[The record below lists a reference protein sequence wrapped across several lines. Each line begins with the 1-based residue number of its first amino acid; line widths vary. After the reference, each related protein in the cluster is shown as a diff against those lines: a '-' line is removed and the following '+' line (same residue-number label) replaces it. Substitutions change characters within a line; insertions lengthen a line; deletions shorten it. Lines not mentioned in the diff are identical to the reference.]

1 MKNKEMK
8 VKAMSMAVA
17 MSMVV
22 GLCPSTIFAAT
33 GSQTAK
39 DGTYTKTA
47 HVART
52 AEDDENEDE
61 WNEYDVEVSLK
72 VEDGKFSAITV
83 TPGEGY
89 NAESDSYFAKAVSK
103 SKGIQKM
110 LVGKAATEDTINGWD
125 SVSGATRTSKAVK
138 EAALAAIKSANEEV
152 TVDTTKLEA
161 AITAAE
167 ALKEADYTADSWS
180 AMQTK
185 LTAAKAALTA
195 KESQSAVD
203 TAADELNTAVGNLKK
218 AQAEETKY
226 IVMNVPYNAF
236 YEAYNLTDKAV
247 WEVEDGVDAVSTAT
261 TNKFKGTTGLAK
273 GTYNNG
279 KYIMG
284 VTLPV
289 VVSAEDYAKL
299 NTSLTESDD
308 YYFTTLDS
316 EPEAYSKLTVNKD
329 GSYSFSKVSDAKV
342 SNKYLSV
349 TDLDLN
355 AGYGDYQV
363 TIDGLGTKDGMK
375 VGENETKEYT
385 LYGAILNTTAGKS
398 YGMTSLENL
407 WVGTKKPNV
416 EIAWSIKEGQG
427 LKRGHGAGDPFY
439 QFSDMNGATLK
450 SVTLITSLGVID
462 VPCDIILDKYYEGDL
477 SGLTYALENDSKEL
491 SISGIPSDLKDVKIS
506 VSGGLATDKEVK
518 NGKVE
523 LDKAPNAGTQYTI
536 TISSSNYPDITR
548 TTSTPITKDEKTEL
562 QKWIDKAVK
571 TEGYEENA
579 DLKEHVQEAEEMLK
593 NKEALSYDAEELI
606 GELTEKVKATY
617 TSVEA
622 SATLKGNKLE
632 IALQDKELADFENP
646 TYTLSYRQGRG
657 MTTFASGK
665 LENLKVE
672 LEKDPTVGTD
682 YTLTIVSD
690 NYQDIKTTVKA
701 SEDKTITTTELEAA
715 IAKAEALKEADYTA
729 DSWSAMQTKLTAA
742 KAALT
747 AKESQSAVDTAAD
760 ELNTAVKALK
770 KAEVAKETY
779 VLMNIPYSEFYAAD
793 QVAGADSVSSA
804 TKAKTRSTLA
814 AGSYHV
820 NSDGTDITGITYPVK
835 ISDASVLKNYT
846 QITDDSKL
854 SITVNIKGKETTT
867 EYNGKDALFESAN
880 YSYYILSETP
890 SYYKEATVNA
900 DGSLSFSEVKGA
912 TAQKLSDASIDF
924 TTDTKYGDYELDV
937 NGLPKTVNTVYG
949 VVISTKEGDNYGLRH
964 LENIWKK
971 TKLAWSTGFVTTSHG
986 NTLDSKDY
994 EKMMGQ
1000 TINKITYYT
1009 DNGIYEIGADQYV
1022 PVKFNGTVA
1031 AENADVE
1038 SGKVNLTVEGLP
1050 GDYQAE
1056 YTVEGLEDVQVKDGV
1071 LTYKT
1076 KGAEIGKYTLKV
1088 SDKSGKYADL
1098 TTDFELTTEA
1108 VPVVFNNESA
1118 ALVAAEGY
1126 AAEDVTSY
1134 VKKIESVTVDGT
1146 EYAATGKRAVK
1157 IIKEDGTI
1165 DTTAAPFKDAE
1176 NGHGFKISVKATGYA
1191 KDYEFTYT
1199 LSQESEY
1206 TYAYVGLSWAE
1217 YWAAENV
1224 QAAGNTSSSDAKDS
1238 KGESDKGAFDT
1249 VTRATVNHGLHRGSF
1264 QCNAVIKAENGK
1276 EYAVEYWTDGT
1287 TAVLT
1292 DGSKITFN
1300 RGEITEESGATT
1312 KMTEYDVLGLK
1323 YVPVKVKTSD
1333 LDALKASYRVIE
1345 NGSELAGG
1353 YSEKNLV
1360 SYTGLVANVTENT
1373 NGLKTATKNEDGSF
1387 SFSARVNH
1395 GSESGIK
1402 DQALKTAPTAEE
1414 AGLKVKEASGSYGE
1428 FLRVDLTGNYGDL
1441 GSNLQTVTWTY
1452 YGDDSTYTNAKATYG
1467 TKFAADNWM
1476 HKAMGIQLGLTDS
1489 LRCKLPEGTD
1499 GTGYWT
1505 ITLTALGY
1513 NDVTYKFQATEE
1525 NIVKASEDKTI
1536 TTTNLEAAIAK
1547 AEALKEAEYTA
1558 ESWASMQMELQE
1570 AKDELKN
1577 PKTQATVD
1585 EAVSHL
1591 NAAIEALVKIEE
1603 PAAVDTSSL
1612 EKVISDAAALKEADY
1627 TVDSWKALQSAL
1639 TDAKSALNAKESQEK
1654 VDKATDALNAAIKAL
1669 VKNGN
1674 QTGSQNGSA
1683 TPTVTKKAGT
1693 TTNGSASKGTSGSK
1707 AAKTGDPANVLGLLG
1722 LAFSSLGAGVGGFA
1736 WKRKRK

>member
-39 DGTYTKTA
+39 DGIYTKTA

-138 EAALAAIKSANEEV
+138 EAALAAIKSANEAV

-161 AITAAE
+161 AITA
-167 ALKEADYTADSWS
+167 
-180 AMQTK
+180 
-185 LTAAKAALTA
+185 
-195 KESQSAVD
+195 
-203 TAADELNTAVGNLKK
+203 
-218 AQAEETKY
+218 
-226 IVMNVPYNAF
+226 
-236 YEAYNLTDKAV
+236 
-247 WEVEDGVDAVSTAT
+247 
-261 TNKFKGTTGLAK
+261 
-273 GTYNNG
+273 
-279 KYIMG
+279 
-284 VTLPV
+284 
-289 VVSAEDYAKL
+289 
-299 NTSLTESDD
+299 
-308 YYFTTLDS
+308 
-316 EPEAYSKLTVNKD
+316 
-329 GSYSFSKVSDAKV
+329 
-342 SNKYLSV
+342 
-349 TDLDLN
+349 
-355 AGYGDYQV
+355 
-363 TIDGLGTKDGMK
+363 
-375 VGENETKEYT
+375 
-385 LYGAILNTTAGKS
+385 
-398 YGMTSLENL
+398 
-407 WVGTKKPNV
+407 
-416 EIAWSIKEGQG
+416 
-427 LKRGHGAGDPFY
+427 
-439 QFSDMNGATLK
+439 
-450 SVTLITSLGVID
+450 
-462 VPCDIILDKYYEGDL
+462 
-477 SGLTYALENDSKEL
+477 
-491 SISGIPSDLKDVKIS
+491 
-506 VSGGLATDKEVK
+506 
-518 NGKVE
+518 
-523 LDKAPNAGTQYTI
+523 
-536 TISSSNYPDITR
+536 
-548 TTSTPITKDEKTEL
+548 
-562 QKWIDKAVK
+562 
-571 TEGYEENA
+571 
-579 DLKEHVQEAEEMLK
+579 
-593 NKEALSYDAEELI
+593 
-606 GELTEKVKATY
+606 
-617 TSVEA
+617 
-622 SATLKGNKLE
+622 
-632 IALQDKELADFENP
+632 
-646 TYTLSYRQGRG
+646 
-657 MTTFASGK
+657 
-665 LENLKVE
+665 
-672 LEKDPTVGTD
+672 
-682 YTLTIVSD
+682 
-690 NYQDIKTTVKA
+690 
-701 SEDKTITTTELEAA
+701 
-715 IAKAEALKEADYTA
+715 AEALKEADYTA

-804 TKAKTRSTLA
+804 TKAKTRSTLV

-854 SITVNIKGKETTT
+854 SITVNMKGKETTT
-867 EYNGKDALFESAN
+867 EYNGKDALFESAS

-937 NGLPKTVNTVYG
+937 KGLPKTVNTVYG

-1009 DNGIYEIGADQYV
+1009 DNGIYEIDADQYV
-1022 PVKFNGTVA
+1022 PVKFNGTIA

-1038 SGKVNLTVEGLP
+1038 SGKVNVTVEGLP
-1050 GDYQAE
+1050 DDYQAE

-1224 QAAGNTSSSDAKDS
+1224 QAAGDTSSSDAKDS

-1373 NGLKTATKNEDGSF
+1373 NGLKTATKNENGSF
-1387 SFSARVNH
+1387 SFSARVNN

-1414 AGLKVKEASGSYGE
+1414 VGLKVKEASGSYGE

-1489 LRCKLPEGTD
+1489 LRCTLPEGTD

-1536 TTTNLEAAIAK
+1536 TTTELEAAIAK
-1547 AEALKEAEYTA
+1547 AEALKEADYTA

-1591 NAAIEALVKIEE
+1591 NAAVEALVKAEGDKTEEDKKDDDKKEE

-1627 TVDSWKALQSAL
+1627 TVDSWKVLQSAL

-1654 VDKATDALNAAIKAL
+1654 VDKATDELNTAIKAL

-1674 QTGSQNGSA
+1674 QAGSQNGSA

-1693 TTNGSASKGTSGSK
+1693 TTDGSASKGTSGSK

>member
-52 AEDDENEDE
+52 TEDDENEDE

-138 EAALAAIKSANEEV
+138 EAALAAIKSANEAV

-161 AITAAE
+161 AITA
-167 ALKEADYTADSWS
+167 
-180 AMQTK
+180 
-185 LTAAKAALTA
+185 
-195 KESQSAVD
+195 
-203 TAADELNTAVGNLKK
+203 
-218 AQAEETKY
+218 
-226 IVMNVPYNAF
+226 
-236 YEAYNLTDKAV
+236 
-247 WEVEDGVDAVSTAT
+247 
-261 TNKFKGTTGLAK
+261 
-273 GTYNNG
+273 
-279 KYIMG
+279 
-284 VTLPV
+284 
-289 VVSAEDYAKL
+289 
-299 NTSLTESDD
+299 
-308 YYFTTLDS
+308 
-316 EPEAYSKLTVNKD
+316 
-329 GSYSFSKVSDAKV
+329 
-342 SNKYLSV
+342 
-349 TDLDLN
+349 
-355 AGYGDYQV
+355 
-363 TIDGLGTKDGMK
+363 
-375 VGENETKEYT
+375 
-385 LYGAILNTTAGKS
+385 
-398 YGMTSLENL
+398 
-407 WVGTKKPNV
+407 
-416 EIAWSIKEGQG
+416 
-427 LKRGHGAGDPFY
+427 
-439 QFSDMNGATLK
+439 
-450 SVTLITSLGVID
+450 
-462 VPCDIILDKYYEGDL
+462 
-477 SGLTYALENDSKEL
+477 
-491 SISGIPSDLKDVKIS
+491 
-506 VSGGLATDKEVK
+506 
-518 NGKVE
+518 
-523 LDKAPNAGTQYTI
+523 
-536 TISSSNYPDITR
+536 
-548 TTSTPITKDEKTEL
+548 
-562 QKWIDKAVK
+562 
-571 TEGYEENA
+571 
-579 DLKEHVQEAEEMLK
+579 
-593 NKEALSYDAEELI
+593 
-606 GELTEKVKATY
+606 
-617 TSVEA
+617 
-622 SATLKGNKLE
+622 
-632 IALQDKELADFENP
+632 
-646 TYTLSYRQGRG
+646 
-657 MTTFASGK
+657 
-665 LENLKVE
+665 
-672 LEKDPTVGTD
+672 
-682 YTLTIVSD
+682 
-690 NYQDIKTTVKA
+690 
-701 SEDKTITTTELEAA
+701 
-715 IAKAEALKEADYTA
+715 AEALKEADYTA

-804 TKAKTRSTLA
+804 TKAKTRSTLV

-854 SITVNIKGKETTT
+854 SITVNMKGKETTT
-867 EYNGKDALFESAN
+867 EYNGKDALFESAS

-924 TTDTKYGDYELDV
+924 TTDTKYGDYELDL

-1009 DNGIYEIGADQYV
+1009 DNGIYEIDADQYV
-1022 PVKFNGTVA
+1022 PVKFNGTIA

-1038 SGKVNLTVEGLP
+1038 SGKVNVTVEGLP

-1134 VKKIESVTVDGT
+1134 VKKIKSVTVDGT

-1199 LSQESEY
+1199 LAQESEY

-1224 QAAGNTSSSDAKDS
+1224 QAAGDTSSSDAKDS

-1292 DGSKITFN
+1292 DGSRITFN

-1387 SFSARVNH
+1387 SFSARVNN

-1414 AGLKVKEASGSYGE
+1414 AGLTVKEASGSYGE

-1489 LRCKLPEGTD
+1489 LRCTLPEGTD

-1536 TTTNLEAAIAK
+1536 TTTELEAAIAK
-1547 AEALKEAEYTA
+1547 AEALKEADYTA

-1591 NAAIEALVKIEE
+1591 NAAVEALVKAEGDKTEEDKKDDDKKEE

-1627 TVDSWKALQSAL
+1627 TVDSWKVLQSAL

-1654 VDKATDALNAAIKAL
+1654 VDKATDELNTAIKAL

-1674 QTGSQNGSA
+1674 QAGSQNGSA

-1693 TTNGSASKGTSGSK
+1693 TTDGSASKGISGSK

>member
-47 HVART
+47 HVTRT
-52 AEDDENEDE
+52 EDDSDDE
-61 WNEYDVEVSLK
+61 WEEYDVEVSLK
-72 VEDGKFSAITV
+72 VEDGKFSEITV
-83 TPGEGY
+83 TPKEGY
-89 NAESDSYFAKAVSK
+89 DEGNASYFKKAYSKEPKGFKAKLE
-103 SKGIQKM
+103 GQ
-110 LVGKAATEDTINGWD
+110 AATEDTINSWD
-125 SVSGATRTSKAVK
+125 TVSGATRTSDAIKK
-138 EAALAAIKSANEEV
+138 AALEAIQSAPAAGETV
-152 TVDTTKLEA
+152 TIDTAKLES

-167 ALKEADYTADSWS
+167 KLTEADYTADSWS

-185 LTAAKAALTA
+185 LTAAKAAL
-195 KESQSAVD
+195 K
-203 TAADELNTAVGNLKK
+203 
-218 AQAEETKY
+218 
-226 IVMNVPYNAF
+226 
-236 YEAYNLTDKAV
+236 
-247 WEVEDGVDAVSTAT
+247 
-261 TNKFKGTTGLAK
+261 
-273 GTYNNG
+273 
-279 KYIMG
+279 
-284 VTLPV
+284 
-289 VVSAEDYAKL
+289 
-299 NTSLTESDD
+299 
-308 YYFTTLDS
+308 
-316 EPEAYSKLTVNKD
+316 
-329 GSYSFSKVSDAKV
+329 
-342 SNKYLSV
+342 
-349 TDLDLN
+349 
-355 AGYGDYQV
+355 
-363 TIDGLGTKDGMK
+363 
-375 VGENETKEYT
+375 
-385 LYGAILNTTAGKS
+385 
-398 YGMTSLENL
+398 
-407 WVGTKKPNV
+407 
-416 EIAWSIKEGQG
+416 
-427 LKRGHGAGDPFY
+427 
-439 QFSDMNGATLK
+439 
-450 SVTLITSLGVID
+450 
-462 VPCDIILDKYYEGDL
+462 
-477 SGLTYALENDSKEL
+477 
-491 SISGIPSDLKDVKIS
+491 
-506 VSGGLATDKEVK
+506 
-518 NGKVE
+518 
-523 LDKAPNAGTQYTI
+523 
-536 TISSSNYPDITR
+536 
-548 TTSTPITKDEKTEL
+548 
-562 QKWIDKAVK
+562 
-571 TEGYEENA
+571 
-579 DLKEHVQEAEEMLK
+579 
-593 NKEALSYDAEELI
+593 
-606 GELTEKVKATY
+606 
-617 TSVEA
+617 
-622 SATLKGNKLE
+622 
-632 IALQDKELADFENP
+632 
-646 TYTLSYRQGRG
+646 
-657 MTTFASGK
+657 
-665 LENLKVE
+665 
-672 LEKDPTVGTD
+672 
-682 YTLTIVSD
+682 
-690 NYQDIKTTVKA
+690 
-701 SEDKTITTTELEAA
+701 
-715 IAKAEALKEADYTA
+715 
-729 DSWSAMQTKLTAA
+729 
-742 KAALT
+742 

-793 QVAGADSVSSA
+793 KVAGADSVSSA
-804 TKAKTRSTLA
+804 TKAKTRSTLV

-820 NSDGTDITGITYPVK
+820 NNDGTDITGITYPVK

-854 SITVNIKGKETTT
+854 SITVNMKGKETTT
-867 EYNGKDALFESAN
+867 EYNGKDALFESAS

-900 DGSLSFSEVKGA
+900 DGSFSFSEVKGA

-937 NGLPKTVNTVYG
+937 NGLPKSVNTVYG

-971 TKLAWSTGFVTTSHG
+971 TELAWSTGFVTTSHG
-986 NTLDSKDY
+986 NTLNSKDY

-1009 DNGIYEIGADQYV
+1009 DNGIYEIDADQYV
-1022 PVKFNGTVA
+1022 PIKFNGTVA
-1031 AENADVE
+1031 AENADVK
-1038 SGKVNLTVEGLP
+1038 SGKVNVTVEGLP

-1056 YTVEGLEDVQVKDGV
+1056 YTVKGLEDVQVKEGV

-1076 KGAEIGKYTLKV
+1076 KGAETGRYTLKV

-1098 TTDFELTTEA
+1098 KTDFELTTEA
-1108 VPVVFNNESA
+1108 VPVVFNSESA

-1126 AAEDVTSY
+1126 AADDVTSY
-1134 VKKIESVTVDGT
+1134 VKKIKSVTVDGT

-1165 DTTAAPFKDAE
+1165 DTTAAPFKNAE
-1176 NGHGFKISVKATGYA
+1176 NGQEFKITVKATGYA

-1199 LSQESEY
+1199 LSKESEY

-1224 QAAGNTSSSDAKDS
+1224 QAAGDKSSSDAKDA

-1249 VTRATVNHGLHRGSF
+1249 VTRATVTHGLHRGSF

-1276 EYAVEYWTDGT
+1276 EYAVEYWTDVT

-1292 DGSKITFN
+1292 DGSKITFDK
-1300 RGEITEESGATT
+1300 GEITEESGATT

-1333 LDALKASYRVIE
+1333 LEALKTKYRVIE

-1360 SYTGLVANVTENT
+1360 GYTGLVANVTENT

-1387 SFSARVNH
+1387 SFSARVNN

-1402 DQALKTAPTAEE
+1402 DQALKTAPSAEE
-1414 AGLKVKEASGSYGE
+1414 AGLTVKEASGSYGE
-1428 FLRVDLTGNYGDL
+1428 FLRVDLAGNYGDL

-1476 HKAMGIQLGLTDS
+1476 HKIYGIQLALTDS
-1489 LRCKLPEGTD
+1489 LRCTLPEGTD

-1513 NDVTYKFQATEE
+1513 NDVTYRFQATDE
-1525 NIVKASEDKTI
+1525 NIVKASEDEKI
-1536 TTTNLEAAIAK
+1536 TTTELEAAIAK
-1547 AEALKEAEYTA
+1547 AEALTESDYTA

-1585 EAVSHL
+1585 EAVRHL
-1591 NAAIEALVKIEE
+1591 NAAVEALVKAEGDKKEE

-1627 TVDSWKALQSAL
+1627 TADSWKALQSAL

-1654 VDKATDALNAAIKAL
+1654 VDKATDKLNSAIKAL
-1669 VKNGN
+1669 VKNGK
-1674 QTGSQNGSA
+1674 QDGSQNGSA

-1693 TTNGSASKGTSGSK
+1693 TTDGSASKGTSGSK

>member
-47 HVART
+47 HVTRT
-52 AEDDENEDE
+52 EDDSDDE

-72 VEDGKFSAITV
+72 VEDGKFSEITV
-83 TPGEGY
+83 TPKEGY
-89 NAESDSYFAKAVSK
+89 DEENASYFKKAYSK
-103 SKGIQKM
+103 PKGFKTKLEGQ
-110 LVGKAATEDTINGWD
+110 AATEDTINSWD
-125 SVSGATRTSKAVK
+125 TVSGATRTSDAIKK
-138 EAALAAIKSANEEV
+138 AALEAIQSAPAAGETV
-152 TVDTTKLEA
+152 TIDTAKLES
-161 AITAAE
+161 AIAAAE
-167 ALKEADYTADSWS
+167 KLTESDYTADSWS

-185 LTAAKAALTA
+185 LTVAKAALKA

-203 TAADELNTAVGNLKK
+203 TAADELNA
-218 AQAEETKY
+218 
-226 IVMNVPYNAF
+226 
-236 YEAYNLTDKAV
+236 
-247 WEVEDGVDAVSTAT
+247 
-261 TNKFKGTTGLAK
+261 
-273 GTYNNG
+273 
-279 KYIMG
+279 
-284 VTLPV
+284 
-289 VVSAEDYAKL
+289 
-299 NTSLTESDD
+299 
-308 YYFTTLDS
+308 
-316 EPEAYSKLTVNKD
+316 
-329 GSYSFSKVSDAKV
+329 
-342 SNKYLSV
+342 
-349 TDLDLN
+349 
-355 AGYGDYQV
+355 
-363 TIDGLGTKDGMK
+363 
-375 VGENETKEYT
+375 
-385 LYGAILNTTAGKS
+385 
-398 YGMTSLENL
+398 
-407 WVGTKKPNV
+407 
-416 EIAWSIKEGQG
+416 
-427 LKRGHGAGDPFY
+427 
-439 QFSDMNGATLK
+439 
-450 SVTLITSLGVID
+450 
-462 VPCDIILDKYYEGDL
+462 
-477 SGLTYALENDSKEL
+477 
-491 SISGIPSDLKDVKIS
+491 
-506 VSGGLATDKEVK
+506 
-518 NGKVE
+518 
-523 LDKAPNAGTQYTI
+523 
-536 TISSSNYPDITR
+536 
-548 TTSTPITKDEKTEL
+548 
-562 QKWIDKAVK
+562 
-571 TEGYEENA
+571 
-579 DLKEHVQEAEEMLK
+579 
-593 NKEALSYDAEELI
+593 
-606 GELTEKVKATY
+606 
-617 TSVEA
+617 
-622 SATLKGNKLE
+622 
-632 IALQDKELADFENP
+632 
-646 TYTLSYRQGRG
+646 
-657 MTTFASGK
+657 
-665 LENLKVE
+665 
-672 LEKDPTVGTD
+672 
-682 YTLTIVSD
+682 
-690 NYQDIKTTVKA
+690 
-701 SEDKTITTTELEAA
+701 
-715 IAKAEALKEADYTA
+715 
-729 DSWSAMQTKLTAA
+729 
-742 KAALT
+742 
-747 AKESQSAVDTAAD
+747 
-760 ELNTAVKALK
+760 AVKALK

-793 QVAGADSVSSA
+793 KVAGADSVSSA
-804 TKAKTRSTLA
+804 TKAKTRSKLV

-854 SITVNIKGKETTT
+854 SITVNMKGKETTT
-867 EYNGKDALFESAN
+867 EYNGKDALFESAS

-900 DGSLSFSEVKGA
+900 DGSFSFSEVKGA

-937 NGLPKTVNTVYG
+937 KGLPDTVNTVYG

-971 TKLAWSTGFVTTSHG
+971 KELAWSTGFVTTSHG
-986 NTLDSKDY
+986 NTLNSKDY

-1009 DNGIYEIGADQYV
+1009 DNGIYEIDADQYV
-1022 PVKFNGTVA
+1022 PIKFNGTIA
-1031 AENADVE
+1031 AENADVK
-1038 SGKVNLTVEGLP
+1038 SGKVNVTVEGLP

-1056 YTVEGLEDVQVKDGV
+1056 YTVEGLEDAQVKDGV

-1076 KGAEIGKYTLKV
+1076 KGAETGRYTLKV

-1098 TTDFELTTEA
+1098 KTDFELTTEA
-1108 VPVVFNNESA
+1108 VPVVFNSESA

-1126 AAEDVTSY
+1126 AADDVTSY
-1134 VKKIESVTVDGT
+1134 VKNIKSVTVDGT

-1165 DTTAAPFKDAE
+1165 DTTAAPFKNAE
-1176 NGHGFKISVKATGYA
+1176 NGQEFKITVKATGYA
-1191 KDYEFTYT
+1191 KDCEFTYT
-1199 LSQESEY
+1199 VAQESEY

-1224 QAAGNTSSSDAKDS
+1224 QAAGDTSSSDAKDA

-1249 VTRATVNHGLHRGSF
+1249 VTRATVTHGLHRGSF

-1312 KMTEYDVLGLK
+1312 KMTEYDVFGLK

-1333 LDALKASYRVIE
+1333 LEALKTKYRVIE

-1360 SYTGLVANVTENT
+1360 GYTGLVANVTENT

-1387 SFSARVNH
+1387 SFSARVNN

-1402 DQALKTAPTAEE
+1402 DQALKTAPSAEE
-1414 AGLKVKEASGSYGE
+1414 AGLTVKEASGSYGE
-1428 FLRVDLTGNYGDL
+1428 FLRVDLTRNYGDL

-1476 HKAMGIQLGLTDS
+1476 HKTMGIQLGLTDS
-1489 LRCKLPEGTD
+1489 LRCTLPEGTD

-1525 NIVKASEDKTI
+1525 NIVKASENEKI
-1536 TTTNLEAAIAK
+1536 TTTELEAAIAK
-1547 AEALKEAEYTA
+1547 AEALKEADYTA

-1591 NAAIEALVKIEE
+1591 NAAVEALVKAEGDKKEE
-1603 PAAVDTSSL
+1603 PTAVDTSSL
-1612 EKVISDAAALKEADY
+1612 EKVISNAAALKEADY
-1627 TVDSWKALQSAL
+1627 TADSWKALQSAL

-1654 VDKATDALNAAIKAL
+1654 VDKATDELNKAIKAL